1 MELFPAEIKAFPQW
15 AVADADKKPLVW
27 DNDIGR
33 LMAADVTDPDML
45 MTFEAAKG
53 CAAHFNK
60 PYIGFVLTAQD
71 PFTCIDLDV
80 KNATNEPDPKKH
92 TTPEQLRRFEQ
103 IMTAFDTYTEVS
115 RSGLG
120 VHLWLRGNIGKGRRR
135 DGVEV
140 YSQERFIICTG
151 NPVYNKP
158 VAERDHYL
166 TMLVNEID
174 LQRKTYEIELVEKD
188 PVEDDATIHQRAL
201 EADNGDKYARL
212 FNGEWVEMGFPSQS
226 EADLALISM
235 YAFYTESNEQC
246 RRLFRYSALGKREK
260 ANKNNVHIDRC
271 LRMCRGRMERERI
284 AQENVAALARDYAA
298 RMQAAHSAM
307 QQVAEMPVTVETTQG
322 QTVVA
327 ESTSIDATAIDWP
340 PGLAGELAKYIY
352 KASVRPV
359 KEISIVTALG
369 FMAGVC
375 GKVWQIPQSG
385 LNGYFVLIA
394 RSGVG
399 KETLNSGL
407 SNIVSQLQE
416 PFPQIHSF
424 VSFDRCASGSA
435 LRKSFADKQ
444 SFINLNGEFGKI
456 IKAMAT
462 APAGSPMQS
471 FKNDLT
477 DVYQKSGQMSIVGGM
492 SYSDKANNTEA
503 QQGVAYSIMGETT
516 PDTFFE
522 ALTREMMEDGF
533 LSRFHVVRY
542 EGDRPP
548 LNKNQQTTMDQH
560 LRDMVC
566 HLVNHTLVAMAK
578 HQSIEVQF
586 SPDAEALCDQF
597 NDECDRNINATK
609 DEAIRQPWNRAHL
622 KVLRLSALLAV
633 GENWINPVVQ
643 TYHVQWA
650 LDFVRHGQD
659 IIMKEWH
666 SGGIGTNDEARI
678 RTMCQVCVNYLTKDW
693 VKVKRVDLR
702 KEGII
707 TRGDIT
713 TRLASK
719 SAFKNYHHGLS
730 AAIESTIKEMVA
742 MGALV
747 PVTREETIKLGF
759 TGAAWRITQDVEGI
773 MANLG
778 EEE

>member
-307 QQVAEMPVTVETTQG
+307 QQVTEMPVTTVSPSGEI
-322 QTVVA
+322 VVA
-327 ESTSIDATAIDWP
+327 ESTSIDATAIEWP

-352 KASVRPV
+352 KASQRPV
-359 KEISIVTALG
+359 KEIAITASLA
-369 FMAGVC
+369 FLSGVC
-375 GKVWQIPQSG
+375 GKVWNTITNTG

-399 KETLNSGL
+399 KEMLHAGPSYICKQVGE
-407 SNIVSQLQE
+407 QL
-416 PFPQIHSF
+416 PQVHEF
-424 VSFDRCASGSA
+424 VDMTNYASGPA
-435 LRKSFADKQ
+435 LRKSFADHT
-444 SFINLNGEFGKI
+444 SFVNINGEFGKT
-456 IKAMAT
+456 IKGMAT
-462 APAGSPMQS
+462 AQPGTANYTLKQTI
-471 FKNDLT
+471 T
-477 DVYQKSGQMSIVGGM
+477 DVYQKSGAMDVVGGIG
-492 SYSDKANNTEA
+492 YSDKANNTKTME
-503 QQGVAYSIMGETT
+503 GVAFSLLGETT

-533 LSRFHVVRY
+533 LSRFHIVQY
-542 EGDRPP
+542 EGDRVPANENP
-548 LNKNQQTTMDQH
+548 EITMPQQ
-560 LRDMVC
+560 LKDMVC
-566 HLVNHTLVAMAK
+566 HLVNHTLVTMAK
-578 HQSIEVQF
+578 FQTVTVQLSPEAERIEREF
-586 SPDAEALCDQF
+586 NLLCD
-597 NDECDRNINATK
+597 EHINATK

-622 KVLRLSALLAV
+622 KALRLASLLAV

-643 TYHVQWA
+643 PNHMQWA
-650 LDFVRHGQD
+650 VDFVTHGQD
-659 IIMKEWH
+659 IMINAWEKGTI
-666 SGGIGTNDEARI
+666 GGDDETRVKAI
-678 RTMCQVCVNYLTKDW
+678 CQVCKDYLGGKIACDR
-693 VKVKRVDLR
+693 KELRVD
-702 KEGII
+702 GII
-707 TRGDIT
+707 PKATITRRTYG
-713 TRLASK
+713 LA
-719 SAFKNYHHGLS
+719 AFKNHRMGAGTATDL
-730 AAIESTIKEMVA
+730 TIKQLVD

-747 PVTREETIKLGF
+747 PVTREDALKRNFRGLGWYIDESIESVF
-759 TGAAWRITQDVEGI
+759 KD
-773 MANLG
+773 LSK
-778 EEE
+778 

>member
-135 DGVEV
+135 D
-140 YSQERFIICTG
+140 
-151 NPVYNKP
+151 

-307 QQVAEMPVTVETTQG
+307 QQVTEMPVTTVSPSGEI
-322 QTVVA
+322 VVA
-327 ESTSIDATAIDWP
+327 ESTSIDATAIEWP
-340 PGLAGELAKYIY
+340 PGLAGEL
-352 KASVRPV
+352 
-359 KEISIVTALG
+359 
-369 FMAGVC
+369 
-375 GKVWQIPQSG
+375 
-385 LNGYFVLIA
+385 
-394 RSGVG
+394 
-399 KETLNSGL
+399 
-407 SNIVSQLQE
+407 
-416 PFPQIHSF
+416 
-424 VSFDRCASGSA
+424 DR
-435 LRKSFADKQ
+435 
-444 SFINLNGEFGKI
+444 
-456 IKAMAT
+456 
-462 APAGSPMQS
+462 
-471 FKNDLT
+471 
-477 DVYQKSGQMSIVGGM
+477 
-492 SYSDKANNTEA
+492 
-503 QQGVAYSIMGETT
+503 
-516 PDTFFE
+516 
-522 ALTREMMEDGF
+522 
-533 LSRFHVVRY
+533 
-542 EGDRPP
+542 
-548 LNKNQQTTMDQH
+548 
-560 LRDMVC
+560 
-566 HLVNHTLVAMAK
+566 
-578 HQSIEVQF
+578 
-586 SPDAEALCDQF
+586 
-597 NDECDRNINATK
+597 
-609 DEAIRQPWNRAHL
+609 
-622 KVLRLSALLAV
+622 
-633 GENWINPVVQ
+633 
-643 TYHVQWA
+643 
-650 LDFVRHGQD
+650 
-659 IIMKEWH
+659 
-666 SGGIGTNDEARI
+666 
-678 RTMCQVCVNYLTKDW
+678 
-693 VKVKRVDLR
+693 
-702 KEGII
+702 
-707 TRGDIT
+707 
-713 TRLASK
+713 
-719 SAFKNYHHGLS
+719 
-730 AAIESTIKEMVA
+730 
-742 MGALV
+742 
-747 PVTREETIKLGF
+747 
-759 TGAAWRITQDVEGI
+759 
-773 MANLG
+773 
-778 EEE
+778 